1 MRWLLHACRLEI
13 ALRGRW
19 AGNLALVKLLSQE
32 NLMHEWHDLHE
43 APNIDVNH
51 VAFLGRAL
59 RLPPGA
65 ALATA

>member
-1 MRWLLHACRLEI
+1 MLLHVGRIKI
-13 ALRGRW
+13 ALHGQR
-19 AGNLALVKLLSQE
+19 ACNLALVKLLSQE

-51 VAFLGRAL
+51 VTFLGRML

-65 ALATA
+65 VLATA